1 MVHTLIHKYLIDYEV
16 DMGLIRY
23 YEGYLPN
30 VCEMASHREQEAQN
44 AEREV
49 LDMKM
54 AEYMEDHI
62 GEEYVGVISGVN
74 TFGFFVELPNLIEG
88 LVHISTLNG
97 FYNYVPELL
106 SLTSQNSIKYT
117 LGDTVRV
124 KVTGASK
131 EMRTIDFE
139 VLEVLDGNKK

>member
-1 MVHTLIHKYLIDYEV
+1 MCEKASEREV
-16 DMGLIRY
+16 Q
-23 YEGYLPN
+23 
-30 VCEMASHREQEAQN
+30 AQE

-62 GEEYVGVISGVN
+62 GEVHEGIISGITN
-74 TFGFFVELPNLIEG
+74 FGIFVKLPSLIEG
-88 LVHISTLNG
+88 LVHISTLDG
-97 FYNYVPELL
+97 FYSYVAEQL
-106 SLTSQNSIKYT
+106 SLVSDKKIYKI
-117 LGDTVRV
+117 GDYVKI

-139 VLEVLDGNKK
+139 IVGDSYGNQE